1 MQLIPEVKG
10 AKADT
15 TKSPVIDFSQSD
27 FQDPSTPAMLVIRNA
42 PVGAR
47 VAVFLDPPEG
57 DGSNTLYI
65 GVIEKD
71 TVTFLADP
79 AAYENGEFLVRI
91 RKKNLLPF
99 ELQFKLT
106 PQKQS
111 LMISYQSINDW
122 VVDADLEYYSEV
134 IYNTGASLD
143 DYAMLAEFILE
154 ERKPEVH

>member
-10 AKADT
+10 ATGDT
-15 TKSPVIDFSQSD
+15 TKLTGQDFRQSD
-27 FQDPSTPAMLVIRNA
+27 FQDPSTPPMLVIRNA

-47 VAVFLDPPEG
+47 VAVFLDPPQG

-71 TVTFLADP
+71 IVTFLADP
-79 AAYENGEFLVRI
+79 AAYEDGEFILRI
-91 RKKNLLPF
+91 RGKSLQPF

-111 LMISYQSINDW
+111 LQISYMRINDW
-122 VVDADLEYYSEV
+122 VVDADLDYYNEV
-134 IYNTGASLD
+134 KYNTGASLD
-143 DYAMLAEFILE
+143 DYAALSEFIIK
-154 ERKPEVH
+154 EREIH